1 MELTRANPDLD
12 AVASIPAM
20 IRRQAKF
27 CGAETIFRKKVRGI
41 WKSTTWAELDAAVRR
56 VGMALKSIGFVPG
69 DVACI
74 IAENSPA
81 WATCDLG
88 ILGAGGVSVGIYT
101 TDGAEQVKSL
111 LRDCRARVVFAGDEE
126 QLDKILQVR
135 ADCPAIE
142 RIITFGTRDLRGFN
156 DPMCESLKEFQAR
169 GGIHD
174 AVHPKDWNSS
184 IAGIRPTNCAV
195 LTYTAGMTGLPKG
208 VALSHRAILCQVS
221 KMAALSRQE
230 GAERLAFLPMAH
242 VMERVLGL
250 YQSLYSGMI
259 SNYVEKAETVRE
271 NLREV
276 TPTFL
281 CAPPFVWEKLRSR
294 TMLAIHD
301 ATRLQRSLCR
311 WALGA
316 QERVIDAQMHGR
328 QTSLFYRLATAAG
341 SLLVLRPIRRAM
353 GLDRV
358 RTGWIGGAP
367 VSPSLVRWYGALGID
382 LVEFYG
388 LAESAGFAFAMQ
400 PERNGKRAIEL
411 PASPG
416 EVKFSEAGEILLRG
430 NHVFSGYWRDGV
442 QARPQCEAGWF
453 RTGDLAK
460 MENGAWRVTGRVEDT
475 ITMKT
480 GHGVDPSC
488 VELELKFSPYIA
500 DAIVV
505 GDRRDFLGC
514 LVMIDQENLER
525 WARDRKIAFTAFAGL
540 TRSDAV
546 RDLIAGEIERVN
558 AKLAEPVRS
567 FRLIDRRLELEDP
580 ELTPLMKLRRGLVSE
595 KFRHLIDEM
604 YCDV

>member
-12 AVASIPAM
+12 VVTSIPAM
-20 IRRQAKF
+20 IRRQAEF
-27 CGAETIFRKKVRGI
+27 SGGETIFRKKDRGI

-56 VGMALKSIGFVPG
+56 VGMALESIGFAPG

-88 ILGAGGVSVGIYT
+88 ILGTGGVSVGIYT
-101 TDGAEQVKSL
+101 TDDAERVKLL
-111 LRDCRARVVFAGDEE
+111 LRDCRARVVFVDDGE
-126 QLDKILQVR
+126 QLDKILRVR
-135 ADCPAIE
+135 DDCPTLE
-142 RIITFGTRDLRGFN
+142 RIIAFNTRDLRGFN
-156 DPMCESLKEFQAR
+156 DPMCESLEEFQAR

-174 AVHPKDWNSS
+174 AVHPEDWDSG
-184 IAGIRPTNCAV
+184 IARISPTNCAI
-195 LTYTAGMTGLPKG
+195 LTYTAGTTGLPKG
-208 VALSHRAILCQVS
+208 VALSHRAVLCQVS
-221 KMAALSRQE
+221 KLAALSRQE

-259 SNYVEKAETVRE
+259 SNYVEQAETVRE
-271 NLREV
+271 NLQEV
-276 TPTFL
+276 MPTFL

-301 ATRLQRSLCR
+301 ATLLQRSLCR

-316 QERVIDAQMHGR
+316 RERVIDAQMHG
-328 QTSLFYRLATAAG
+328 QKTSVLHRITAAAG
-341 SLLVLRPIRRAM
+341 SLLVLLPIRRAM

-367 VSPSLVRWYGALGID
+367 VSPNLLRWYSALGID

-388 LAESAGFAFAMQ
+388 LAESAGYAFAIQ
-400 PERNGKRAIEL
+400 PDQNAKRAIEVS
-411 PASPG
+411 ASSG

-430 NHVFSGYWRDGV
+430 NHVFSGYWLDGV

-460 MENGAWRVTGRVEDT
+460 IENGAWRVTGRAEDT

-480 GHGVDPSC
+480 GRSVDPSD
-488 VELELKFSPYIA
+488 VELELKYSPYIA

-505 GDRRDFLGC
+505 GNRRDFLGC

-525 WARDRKIAFTAFAGL
+525 WARDRKIAFTAFANL

-546 RDLIAGEIERVN
+546 RDLIAGEIDRVN
-558 AKLAEPVRS
+558 ARIAEPVRS
-567 FRLIDRRLELEDP
+567 FRLIDRRLELDDP